1 MVYDIHGLITG
12 VAMQAQE
19 GNLVNFYSNVAA
31 FRKDYVNRNPG
42 LVLSINCEGKLKPS
56 AQILWANGDIST
68 EYFSYL
74 QKVQQ

>member
-1 MVYDIHGLITG
+1 MVYNIHGFITG

-19 GNLVNFYSNVAA
+19 GNLVNFYSNVAV
-31 FRKDYVNRNPG
+31 FRKDYINRNPG
-42 LVLSINCEGKLKPS
+42 LVLSINHNGKLKPS

-74 QKVQQ
+74 QKVQE